1 VSAPGR
7 STRARLALLVGAGFV
22 AASCHSYFV
31 LPLDARRVCAEA
43 FCATPV
49 EEQMQEL
56 YVVDLDAPAG
66 GRLRQAT
73 CRLSSDQGAP
83 CARGAPVIDVTIDDV
98 RVEHGPVLVEGRHR
112 VRLHFHERP
121 EGGPPRLRDSTSLE
135 LEVQLGADGRVSCLS
150 LPLVVRSA
158 R

>member
-1 VSAPGR
+1 M
-7 STRARLALLVGAGFV
+7 STGGPSKARLALLGSV
-22 AASCHSYFV
+22 AFAVASCHSYFV

-49 EEQMQEL
+49 EEQMQEI

-73 CRLSSDQGAP
+73 CRLPDDQGAP
-83 CARGAPVIDVTIDDV
+83 CARGAPVIDVAIDGV
-98 RVEHGPVLVEGRHR
+98 RVEHGPALVEGRHH

-121 EGGPPRLRDSTSLE
+121 QGGLPRLHDSTSLE
-135 LEVQLGADGRVSCLS
+135 LEVQLGDGRVSCLS
-150 LPLVVRSA
+150 LPLAVRSA
-158 R
+158 K